1 MATSK
6 DREDLAEALR
16 RYAEFSESDDLAI
29 LLCYHDNV
37 FNLDF
42 LRQAR
47 EIADNTQDDNLFKLV
62 RRLRRVMEFGQDIP
76 TDEDEPPTPENAGAN
91 AILGGHPPTA
101 QMTGTSVSTRP
112 DHTPQFGGPQPIP
125 PSPLPLLQDILP
137 GYCQQVTC
145 PQDWKSPLNS
155 SFPFAKL
162 QNANKIWT
170 EILERTK
177 WGSTETSLPQDGPS
191 LDSSGTAATTGDA
204 ASVEAK
210 GTLVNP
216 DLDSCPVSKGLSFPN
231 AFIMLTTVQPETEF
245 KELFYQR
252 GLTPE
257 DPISGTTDP
266 GPTEQQPE
274 KASASLR
281 HTPITEST
289 GGNPL
294 QSPKKKS
301 RTGYQ
306 AFTPSE
312 AVNFSLQ
319 DSEEFLKRFS
329 HWLHKYAEDTHS
341 ATLAVQLQQMDP
353 KDFISKPDLYVHK
366 MSNATMA
373 VEDISL
379 TRYMMFIAD
388 ELCLFLE
395 AWDEACQYANKTQN
409 KHLSRLLHVMYT
421 KAQPCSLDGLKRLV
435 LHVGDPDF
443 TKMVRDYEAQHAE
456 LCRQANIMSEESSD
470 KTSEHSIV
478 KTKELTKDTRSEDS
492 QRDKSSAKNQAK
504 DLHSGDCTEEGAL
517 PSTVEDVNV
526 SETRGV
532 VEQPGGSESTLSLAS
547 EDGETLA
554 RGPSVR
560 GTEQT
565 VTADQRPE
573 MGGQQKG
580 RTAERGHTDTGPG
593 SLPDNMAPGQHAGA
607 ENASRDPGSQSH
619 SGLTALDLSSGGP
632 FSRTTDLGPSQQQR
646 EAAIA
651 PPRYRPRVIESMAV
665 GPLLSPE
672 DSRLGNR
679 QAFKPSQDFVNLNL
693 QDSQE
698 FLQTFSRRLEM
709 YAEDT
714 HNDTL
719 AVQMMQLD
727 PAELA
732 SRPESY
738 IAKMREVARAVGD
751 SRLHSIVDLTSDE
764 LDLLKMAWKMV
775 RDYAAKTRNFAL
787 GIIRYMNSKSSFCS
801 FRCLKHL
808 VSDVEDPA
816 LMEEVRQYADLLR
829 ELHKKQNAIIRLEEA
844 SEETSQEDCCT
855 VEQKRL
861 PKDARNED
869 SLRDK
874 SSAKDQVKDLHS
886 GDCTEEGALPSTAQ
900 GPGTLLDNMASGQHV
915 GTENA
920 SRDPGS
926 QSHSSYTTSD
936 YPKKP
941 SDHAAEEEPPSLSAM
956 MKELVTCIKRHAER
970 TQKLSLMELVSDVS
984 VPDHPD
990 IQDLTSICLRCLAY
1004 AERSQNG
1011 KLFSNLLVVYS
1022 EVHFD
1027 ALMDMLQ
1034 EYVEHSTDDRLKTAL
1049 SDVPLAWETI
1059 ERVAHEL
1066 DEETLKMY
1074 ILLRHNTVEMLLEK
1088 EKIFPITKP

>member
-6 DREDLAEALR
+6 DREDIAEALR
-16 RYAEFSESDDLAI
+16 RYVEYTESDNVAI
-29 LLCYHDNV
+29 LLCCHDNI
-37 FNLDF
+37 FNEEF

-47 EIADNTQDDNLFKLV
+47 EIADNTQDDNLFKLL
-62 RRLRRVMEFGQDIP
+62 RRLHRVVEFGQDIP
-76 TDEDEPPTPENAGAN
+76 TDE
-91 AILGGHPPTA
+91 
-101 QMTGTSVSTRP
+101 
-112 DHTPQFGGPQPIP
+112 
-125 PSPLPLLQDILP
+125 
-137 GYCQQVTC
+137 
-145 PQDWKSPLNS
+145 
-155 SFPFAKL
+155 
-162 QNANKIWT
+162 
-170 EILERTK
+170 
-177 WGSTETSLPQDGPS
+177 
-191 LDSSGTAATTGDA
+191 
-204 ASVEAK
+204 
-210 GTLVNP
+210 
-216 DLDSCPVSKGLSFPN
+216 
-231 AFIMLTTVQPETEF
+231 
-245 KELFYQR
+245 

-257 DPISGTTDP
+257 VPSSGTTDP

-281 HTPITEST
+281 HTPTTEST

-301 RTGYQ
+301 CTGYQ

-329 HWLHKYAEDTHS
+329 HWLHKYAENTHS

-388 ELCLFLE
+388 ELCLFFE

-409 KHLSRLLHVMYT
+409 KHLSRLFQVMYT
-421 KAQPCSLDGLKRLV
+421 KTEPCSLDGLKRLV

-443 TKMVRDYEAQHAE
+443 TKRVRDYEEQHAE

-470 KTSEHSIV
+470 KSSEHCSTV
-478 KTKELTKDTRSEDS
+478 KQKEL
-492 QRDKSSAKNQAK
+492 
-504 DLHSGDCTEEGAL
+504 
-517 PSTVEDVNV
+517 P
-526 SETRGV
+526 
-532 VEQPGGSESTLSLAS
+532 
-547 EDGETLA
+547 
-554 RGPSVR
+554 
-560 GTEQT
+560 
-565 VTADQRPE
+565 
-573 MGGQQKG
+573 
-580 RTAERGHTDTGPG
+580 
-593 SLPDNMAPGQHAGA
+593 
-607 ENASRDPGSQSH
+607 
-619 SGLTALDLSSGGP
+619 LDLSSGGP
-632 FSRTTDLGPSQQQR
+632 FSRTTDLGPAQQQR

-651 PPRYRPRVIESMAV
+651 PPRYRPRVIESMAG

-679 QAFKPSQDFVNLNL
+679 QAFKPSHDVVNLNL

-698 FLQTFSRRLEM
+698 FLQTFSRRLEI

-719 AVQMMQLD
+719 AFQMVQLD

-775 RDYAAKTRNFAL
+775 RDYAAQTRNIAL

-816 LMEEVRQYADLLR
+816 LMEEVRQYADLLW
-829 ELHKKQNAIIRLEEA
+829 ELHKRQNAIIRLEEA

-855 VEQKRL
+855 VKQKGL

-869 SLRDK
+869 SIRDK

-900 GPGTLLDNMASGQHV
+900 GPGSLLDNMASGQHA

-926 QSHSSYTTSD
+926 QSHSGYTTSD
-936 YPKKP
+936 CPKKP
-941 SDHAAEEEPPSLSAM
+941 SDQAAEEEPPSLSAL
-956 MKELVTCIKRHAER
+956 MKELVTCIQRHAER
-970 TQKLSLMELVSDVS
+970 TQNLSLVELVSDVS

-990 IQDLTSICLRCLAY
+990 IQDLTSICLRCLTF

-1011 KLFSNLLVVYS
+1011 KLFSNVLIVYS

-1066 DEETLKMY
+1066 DEETLKLY
-1074 ILLRHNTVEMLLEK
+1074 ILFRHNTVEMLLQREK
-1088 EKIFPITKP
+1088 DFQLLNPENRTKENPPLFEEKGEQIEDEDEERGRSRRR